1 MDYEAMI
8 EHCSVAQLRALLMV
22 AVEEPE
28 RTTPP
33 AEGMP
38 SRGDLER
45 CLRGLD
51 AENAE
56 TAAGLLSARDLEA
69 IPLPRLRALKD
80 VAKRLRGQNS
90 EPADRRAATLLYHLS
105 AAAAWAIHGVNI
117 SSRSASARAELY
129 EKLAEE
135 LADDGLAR
143 LLSRASRRI
152 RARERHG

>member
-28 RTTPP
+28 RKKPL

-56 TAAGLLSARDLEA
+56 TAAGLLSARDLEG
-69 IPLPRLRALKD
+69 IPLPRLRQLKD
-80 VAKRLRGQNS
+80 VAKKLRVRAS
-90 EPADRRAATLLYHLS
+90 EPAERRAATFLYHLA
-105 AAAAWAIHGVNI
+105 AAAAWTVHGVNI
-117 SSRSASARAELY
+117 SSRSAPARAELY
-129 EKLAEE
+129 ERLAEE
-135 LADDGLAR
+135 LADDDLAR
-143 LLSRASRRI
+143 LLSRAGRRI
-152 RARERHG
+152 RARKGQG